1 MMQPAGFLLLALVA
15 PTVLAELAVSVDAD
29 GFVAFEQID
38 SDHNGYVSHV
48 EARSVAAV
56 ETRFYSADT
65 NGDGLLDQSEY
76 TSVRMAREAN

>member
-1 MMQPAGFLLLALVA
+1 MQPAGFLLLALVA

-38 SDHNGYVSHV
+38 SDRNGYVSHV

-56 ETRFYSADT
+56 ETRFDSADT
-65 NGDGLLDQSEY
+65 NGDGLLDHSEY